1 MEDSVFS
8 TKLQLMPDRLLESG
22 VLFARFAEDEVYS
35 NHRKLRLL
43 PEGPRVAHVMALKSN
58 EKLWA

>member
-1 MEDSVFS
+1 MEDSVFP
-8 TKLQLMPDRLLESG
+8 TKLERLLESG

-35 NHRKLRLL
+35 SHRKLRLL
-43 PEGPRVAHVMALKSN
+43 LERQRIAHLMALKSN